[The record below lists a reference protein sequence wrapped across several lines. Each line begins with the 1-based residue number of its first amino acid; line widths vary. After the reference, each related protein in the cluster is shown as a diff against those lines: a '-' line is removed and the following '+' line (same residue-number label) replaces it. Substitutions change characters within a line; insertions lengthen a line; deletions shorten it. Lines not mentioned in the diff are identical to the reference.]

1 MQKNIYDFAFSFA
14 GEDREIVEPI
24 RTYLVEHNYTV
35 FYDKDYQHNLVG
47 KDLYSYLR
55 EVYREKCKFVVCFI
69 SLNYTKKEWTNLELT
84 AIKERFISTFFA
96 ADFLIPI
103 LIGKPW
109 RIEDIPSY
117 IGFYSY
123 QTPSETAKMLI
134 NKFENSLIEDNYLF
148 NISNCIEYICEKTV
162 DVLKKSFDDVNLK
175 ENTILIKQFQEDYQF
190 KFSPEENLNIQS
202 ILVFYKET
210 PYPELLITWRRTD
223 LLLFDIVYFSI
234 IKPISEN
241 LSITDLIDEISN
253 FIKNRLEF

>member
-1 MQKNIYDFAFSFA
+1 M
-14 GEDREIVEPI
+14 
-24 RTYLVEHNYTV
+24 VEHNYTV

-134 NKFENSLIEDNYLF
+134 NKFENSLI
-148 NISNCIEYICEKTV
+148 
-162 DVLKKSFDDVNLK
+162 DVACRAKRKKLTRKMQKSRLKRLENDVPNG
-175 ENTILIKQFQEDYQF
+175 I
-190 KFSPEENLNIQS
+190 
-202 ILVFYKET
+202 FYKENN
-210 PYPELLITWRRTD
+210 I
-223 LLLFDIVYFSI
+223 
-234 IKPISEN
+234 N
-241 LSITDLIDEISN
+241 
-253 FIKNRLEF
+253 